1 MDFASLMT
9 AEISKTKDSSSAT
22 STAEAATTTSTTKK
36 YLRRAEIESQR
47 QEAYLEE
54 QASLKRGREAKA
66 HQKRRI
72 EEEESTRARA
82 REEKRRRLAH
92 ESRIRREEEEATKE
106 RARRKRLGLPDL
118 PLSSSSTS
126 SSNSKSKDGGA
137 ADGTEQEDIPDAEL
151 IALLRKLG
159 EPAILFDESHRA
171 RLRRYRR
178 LISPTT
184 PRPTLSATPIP
195 TTLSLLP
202 AHLSLVP
209 STLPPLSERAY
220 LYRQLASYFTTVLTE
235 WGVAL
240 AQRDDKVK
248 ESFQGKAAEMAM
260 NQSRENMRPLFR
272 RFERGDVEEGILE
285 PVVEIVRAAQER
297 RYVDANDGYLMLS
310 IGKAYVFPSFPPAP
324 SLRPSPLHLP
334 FPPPPGLH
342 VPRVDGFFLLF
353 IPQTEQAHKISKR
366 KKEKKNIRIH
376 IIFTTEKWRRI
387 FHH

>member
-9 AEISKTKDSSSAT
+9 AEISKTKEKS
-22 STAEAATTTSTTKK
+22 TSTTTTDEATTASTSTTNK

-47 QEAYLEE
+47 QQAYLEE
-54 QASLKRGREAKA
+54 QASLQRAREARA
-66 HQKRRI
+66 RQKRKI

-118 PLSSSSTS
+118 PPPSSDA
-126 SSNSKSKDGGA
+126 NAKDGEA
-137 ADGTEQEDIPDAEL
+137 ADGNGLSAAEQEDLPDAEL

-178 LISPTT
+178 LTSPTT
-184 PRPTLSATPIP
+184 PRPTFSATPIP

-209 STLPPLSERAY
+209 SSLPPVSEREY

-240 AQRDDKVK
+240 AQRDEKVK

-260 NQSRENMRPLFR
+260 RQSRENMRPLFR

-297 RYVDANDGYLMLS
+297 RYVDANDGYLRLS
-310 IGKAYVFPSFPPAP
+310 IGKAYV
-324 SLRPSPLHLP
+324 
-334 FPPPPGLH
+334 PPPP
-342 VPRVDGFFLLF
+342 PFFFPFFLFFALPF
-353 IPQTEQAHKISKR
+353 YFPFFFFFWRKR
-366 KKEKKNIRIH
+366 KENISNLTLHTHTLHTHTSHTSAR
-376 IIFTTEKWRRI
+376 
-387 FHH
+387 

>member
-22 STAEAATTTSTTKK
+22 STAEGATITSTTKK

-47 QEAYLEE
+47 QEVYLEE
-54 QASLKRGREAKA
+54 QASLQRGREAKA
-66 HQKRRI
+66 HQKRKI

-310 IGKAYVFPSFPPAP
+310 IGKAYVFPSFPPTP
-324 SLRPSPLHLP
+324 SS
-334 FPPPPGLH
+334 PPPG
-342 VPRVDGFFLLF
+342 
-353 IPQTEQAHKISKR
+353 
-366 KKEKKNIRIH
+366 
-376 IIFTTEKWRRI
+376 
-387 FHH
+387 

>member
-9 AEISKTKDSSSAT
+9 AEISKTKENSSAIP
-22 STAEAATTTSTTKK
+22 TAEAATSSKTKK

-54 QASLKRGREAKA
+54 QASLQRRREAKA
-66 HQKRRI
+66 HQKRKI

-106 RARRKRLGLPDL
+106 RARRRRLGLPDL
-118 PLSSSSTS
+118 SLSSS
-126 SSNSKSKDGGA
+126 SSNSKSKEGGA
-137 ADGTEQEDIPDAEL
+137 ADGNPAAEQEDIPDTEL

-178 LISPTT
+178 LTSPTT

-202 AHLSLVP
+202 PHLSLVP
-209 STLPPLSERAY
+209 SSLPPPSERAY

-235 WGVAL
+235 WGAAL

-248 ESFQGKAAEMAM
+248 QSFQGKAAEMAM

-310 IGKAYVFPSFPPAP
+310 IGKAYVSPLSLQPPLSP
-324 SLRPSPLHLP
+324 GPPSPSVERVFSSP
-334 FPPPPGLH
+334 F
-342 VPRVDGFFLLF
+342 
-353 IPQTEQAHKISKR
+353 SSNR
-366 KKEKKNIRIH
+366 K
-376 IIFTTEKWRRI
+376 TT
-387 FHH
+387 

>member
-1 MDFASLMT
+1 MT
-9 AEISKTKDSSSAT
+9 AEISKTKENSSAIP
-22 STAEAATTTSTTKK
+22 TAEAATSSKTKK

-54 QASLKRGREAKA
+54 QASLQRRREAKA
-66 HQKRRI
+66 HQKRKI

-106 RARRKRLGLPDL
+106 RARRRRLGLPDL
-118 PLSSSSTS
+118 PLPSSS

-137 ADGTEQEDIPDAEL
+137 ADGNPAAEQEDIPDTEL

-178 LISPTT
+178 LTSPTT
-184 PRPTLSATPIP
+184 PRPILSATPIP

-202 AHLSLVP
+202 PHLSLVP
-209 STLPPLSERAY
+209 SSLPPPSERAY

-248 ESFQGKAAEMAM
+248 QSFQGKAAEMAM

-310 IGKAYVFPSFPPAP
+310 IGKAYVFPSFPPTP
-324 SLRPSPLHLP
+324 SLPRSPVPSPPPSVERSFSSP
-334 FPPPPGLH
+334 F
-342 VPRVDGFFLLF
+342 
-353 IPQTEQAHKISKR
+353 SSNR
-366 KKEKKNIRIH
+366 K
-376 IIFTTEKWRRI
+376 TT
-387 FHH
+387 

>member
-1 MDFASLMT
+1 MT
-9 AEISKTKDSSSAT
+9 AEISKTKDNSSAT
-22 STAEAATTTSTTKK
+22 TTAEAATTSTTKR
-36 YLRRAEIESQR
+36 YLRRAEIESRR

-54 QASLKRGREAKA
+54 QASLQRGREAKA
-66 HQKRRI
+66 HQKRKI
-72 EEEESTRARA
+72 EEEETTRARA

-118 PLSSSSTS
+118 PLSSSS
-126 SSNSKSKDGGA
+126 NGKSKDGGA
-137 ADGTEQEDIPDAEL
+137 ADGNPAAEQDDIPDAEL

-310 IGKAYVFPSFPPAP
+310 IGKAYVFPSFPPNP
-324 SLRPSPLHLP
+324 YLP
-334 FPPPPGLH
+334 APPPPGLNNS
-342 VPRVDGFFLLF
+342 FFSFL
-353 IPQTEQAHKISKR
+353 PNRTTTQNSKISK
-366 KKEKKNIRIH
+366 KKNIRIH
-376 IIFTTEKWRRI
+376 IKFPSLTYICTHTARGQSA
-387 FHH
+387 